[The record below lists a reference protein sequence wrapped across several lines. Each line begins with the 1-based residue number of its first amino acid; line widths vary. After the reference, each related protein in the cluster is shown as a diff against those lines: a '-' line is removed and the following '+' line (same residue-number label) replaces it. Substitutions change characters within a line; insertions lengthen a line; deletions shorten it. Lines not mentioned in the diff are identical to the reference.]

1 MKNYKFNFIL
11 GIASG
16 VIFILLIIFTNGWM
30 DLIHQMKNL
39 QIQWIIVAAFVNGV
53 ILGF

>member
-1 MKNYKFNFIL
+1 MKNYKFNVIL
-11 GIASG
+11 GIAHG

-39 QIQWIIVAAFVNGV
+39 QIQWIIIAAIVHGI